1 MPSSIPFPLG
11 NSCHNCRN
19 IPSSSLCPADGNLG
33 VRKSI
38 SAFQS
43 HIPLQM
49 QGTNSNFH
57 ANSSEAFRESPAA
70 FAAGGSCVPCPRP
83 GCTRWRIPP
92 IEQIN
97 LQIPAPV
104 LNFLRCKKFKT
115 VPGAGTLPVRGTG
128 GLAAPGRRR
137 PPPVRTRIRVGRC
150 RIRRH
155 RPAAEPEC
163 AAL

>member
-97 LQIPAPV
+97 LQIPAPG
-104 LNFLRCKKFKT
+104 LYFFRWKKIKN
-115 VPGAGTLPVRGTG
+115 LP
-128 GLAAPGRRR
+128 RRR
-137 PPPVRTRIRVGRC
+137 HLAGQGNRGSCGPRPPETASRQNPNSGWTMPNSSSPSGGGT
-150 RIRRH
+150 
-155 RPAAEPEC
+155 
-163 AAL
+163 

>member
-43 HIPLQM
+43 HIPLRM

-57 ANSSEAFRESPAA
+57 AKSSEAFRESPAA
-70 FAAGGSCVPCPRP
+70 FAAGGSCGPWPPTGLHPVADTADKTNKLTDTSPGFEFFALQKIQSRTRRRHLAGRGDRGAKRPRP
-83 GCTRWRIPP
+83 PEAASRQNPNSGWTMPNSSSP
-92 IEQIN
+92 S
-97 LQIPAPV
+97 
-104 LNFLRCKKFKT
+104 
-115 VPGAGTLPVRGTG
+115 GGGT
-128 GLAAPGRRR
+128 
-137 PPPVRTRIRVGRC
+137 
-150 RIRRH
+150 
-155 RPAAEPEC
+155 
-163 AAL
+163 

>member
-104 LNFLRCKKFKT
+104 LNFLRCKKSKT
-115 VPGAGTLPVRGTG
+115 VPGAGTLPVGGTG
-128 GLAAPGRRR
+128 GRSAPGRRR
-137 PPPVRTRIRVGRC
+137 LPPVRTRIRVGRC

-155 RPAAEPEC
+155 RPATEPEC